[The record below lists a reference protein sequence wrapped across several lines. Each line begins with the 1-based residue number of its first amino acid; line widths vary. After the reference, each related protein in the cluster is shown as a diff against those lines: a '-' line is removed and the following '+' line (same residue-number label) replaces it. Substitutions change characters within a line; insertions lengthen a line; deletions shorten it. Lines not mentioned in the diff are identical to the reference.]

1 MIYSIRGKI
10 LERHPTFAVLETQ
23 GIAYQIFISLFTYSQ
38 IAASGEVCLLTHQ
51 IIKEDG
57 HYLYGFSSETERQLF
72 IHLISVNG
80 VGPNTAR
87 LILSS
92 LEPDSVKMAIAGRD
106 ELVFRK
112 IKGVGPKTAQ
122 RILID
127 LHDKIIKEGIPDTG
141 IASTNPA
148 QRLKSEAISALLALG
163 FAKPS
168 IDQVFKELAEWN
180 DPEKSLEDVIK
191 AALKKLA

>member
-1 MIYSIRGKI
+1 MIYSIRGKL
-10 LERHPTFAVLETQ
+10 LERHPTFVVLETH
-23 GIAYQIFISLFTYSQ
+23 GVAYQIFISLFTYGQ
-38 IAASGEVCLLTHQ
+38 LAEGEDLRLLTHQ

-57 HYLYGFSSETERQLF
+57 HYLYGFSTEAERQLF

-92 LEPDSVKMAIAGRD
+92 LEPESIRQAIAGRD

-127 LHDKIIKEGIPDTG
+127 LYDKVSKEATYDGTSMV
-141 IASTNPA
+141 ASKHQT
-148 QRLKSEAISALLALG
+148 LKAEAMSALIALG

-168 IDQVFKELAEWN
+168 IEQVFKTMPELTEP
-180 DPEKSLEDVIK
+180 DMGLEHFIK
-191 AALKKLA
+191 EALKKLA

>member
-1 MIYSIRGKI
+1 MIYSLRGQL
-10 LERHPTFAVLETQ
+10 LEKHPTYIVLETH
-23 GIAYQIFISLFTYSQ
+23 GVAYQIFISLFTYGHLQ
-38 IAASGEVCLLTHQ
+38 EGQEMRILTHQ

-57 HYLYGFSSETERQLF
+57 HFLYGFSSENERQLF
-72 IHLISVNG
+72 VFLISVNG

-92 LEPDSVKMAIAGRD
+92 LEPEAVRQAIATRD

-127 LHDKIIKEGIPDTG
+127 LYDKVFKEPAGDMG
-141 IASTNPA
+141 ASPVSSS
-148 QRLKSEAISALLALG
+148 QSLKNEALSALIALG
-163 FAKPS
+163 FAKAS
-168 IDQVFKELAEWN
+168 VEQAFKVM
-180 DPEKSLEDVIK
+180 PEANEPGISVEQLIK